1 MIGRRALLQ
10 GLKER
15 AGALVVL
22 SSPVFNAARRQ
33 VATLTGRNRLPSIM
47 AFPGYAEDGGLIGY
61 GPHLRSMFAQA
72 GRHVVRVLRGT
83 APREIPVER
92 PIQFALRP
100 PRGPSG

>member
-33 VATLTGRNRLPSIM
+33 FATLTGRSRLPSIM

-61 GPHLRSMFAQA
+61 GPQLHSMFAQA
-72 GRHVVRVLRGT
+72 AVTWCGCSR
-83 APREIPVER
+83 
-92 PIQFALRP
+92 ALRRARSRWSGRSSS
-100 PRGPSG
+100 RG